1 MIPSVLNRAVVYDI
15 ETFPNMIS
23 VHWEMLDGST
33 SLTYEISEFYDDRE
47 FLFHWIERLE
57 REKRCMIGFNSI
69 GFDWPVLQW
78 FYKHPWATVEQVYN
92 HAMNILRSSDRF
104 GNIIWANERIVPQVD
119 LFRVN
124 HFDNRAKTTSLKALQ
139 VNMRAENVVES
150 AVPFGTVLTQEQ
162 VAQVIA
168 YNRHDVQETKRFAYH
183 CMPALAFRAGMQ
195 EQFGIDVLN
204 WNDTKIG
211 AKILETRL
219 GRELCYWWDDA
230 GERHIRQTPRQRIA
244 LRDIIFPYIKFNN
257 PEFQR
262 VLDYMRDQVLTPED
276 LSDPDAPI
284 KTKGVFT
291 GLSATVGGIDFR
303 FGTGGI
309 HGSVK
314 DRVVRA
320 GNGRRVRDIDVAG
333 MYPAIAIV
341 NKLAPEHL
349 GSRFVAEYSRL
360 PLERARFVKGTVQ
373 NASLKLAGNGTYGN
387 TNNRYSPFY
396 DPLYTMTVTINGQ
409 LMLAM
414 LAEQLSEVPTLE
426 LIQCNTDGITYII
439 NDECEVYAEDI
450 CRKWE
455 KVTGLALEDVDY
467 DAMWLSDVNTYLA
480 RTTDGKVKQKGRLW
494 HPDPD
499 NYSLSI
505 SEASPPCW
513 HKDLSNIASV
523 RAAVQSMLTG
533 VDPGEWLHAHDDPFD
548 FMCRIRANRG
558 AHLLWGDQKVQST
571 FRYYVSTEGRPLV
584 KVDPPAGPEG
594 AFKRAPRVSEDEYR
608 VVMAQTKGA
617 WDSRVCT
624 QNRSVYQERRTSIE
638 AGWLVQDCCDASR
651 FDWRNVNYDWYVSEA
666 RKLIVRENAKQD

>member
-1 MIPSVLNRAVVYDI
+1 MTESIPSVLKNAIVYDI

-23 VHWEMLDGST
+23 VHWELLDGST
-33 SLTYEISEFYDDRE
+33 KLTYEMSEYCDHRD
-47 FLFHWIERLE
+47 FLFDWIERLE
-57 REKRCMIGFNSI
+57 KSGRCMIGFNSI

-78 FYKHPWATVEQVYN
+78 FYQHQNASVEQVYN
-92 HAMNILRSSDRF
+92 HAMGILRSEDRF
-104 GNIIWANERIVPQVD
+104 GNIIWANDRIVPQVD
-119 LFRVN
+119 LFRTN

-139 VNMRAENVVES
+139 VNMRSENVVES
-150 AVPFGTVLTQEQ
+150 AVPFGTRLTPGQVDQVLE
-162 VAQVIA
+162 
-168 YNRHDVQETKRFAYH
+168 YNRHDVHETKRFAYN
-183 CMPALAFRAGMQ
+183 CMPALAFRAGMIG
-195 EQFGIDVLN
+195 QFGVDVLN

-211 AKILETRL
+211 AKILENRL
-219 GRELCYWWDDA
+219 GKELCYWWDDN
-230 GERHIRQTPRQRIA
+230 GKRHIRQSPRQRIA
-244 LRDIIFPYIKFNN
+244 LNDIIFPYIEFRN

-262 VLDYMRDQVLTPED
+262 VLKYMRDQVLTPED

-291 GLSATVGGIDFR
+291 GLSAKVGGIDFH

-309 HGSVK
+309 HGSVR

-320 GNGRRVRDIDVAG
+320 GSGRRIRDIDVAG
-333 MYPAIAIV
+333 MYPAIAIA

-349 GSRFVAEYSRL
+349 GQRYVVEYGKL
-360 PLERARFVKGTVQ
+360 PRERARYAKGTVQ

-414 LAEQLSEVPTLE
+414 LAEWLSEVPTLE
-426 LIQCNTDGITYII
+426 LIQCNTDGITYSIHE
-439 NDECEVYAEDI
+439 NYEPEAASL

-455 KVTGLALEDVDY
+455 NLTKLVLEDVDY

-480 RTTDGKVKQKGRLW
+480 RTVEGKVKQKGRLW

-499 NYSLSI
+499 NYALSI
-505 SEASPPCW
+505 SEASPPAW

-533 VDPGEWLHAHDDPFD
+533 IDPGEWLRNHNDPFD

-558 AHLLWGDQKVQST
+558 AHLLWGDERVQNT
-571 FRYYVSTEGRPLV
+571 FRYYVSTKGQPLV
-584 KVDPPAGPEG
+584 KVDPPAGPIG
-594 AFKRAPRVSEDEYR
+594 AYKRASGVSEGEYR
-608 VVMAQTKGA
+608 SIMAQTKGE
-617 WDSRVCT
+617 WDARVCT
-624 QNRSVYQERRTSIE
+624 KNKSIYQERRTNIE
-638 AGWLVQDCCDASR
+638 AGWLVEDCCCADD
-651 FDWRNVNYDWYVSEA
+651 FDWSTVNYDWYESEA
-666 RKLIVRENAKQD
+666 RKLIVKEND